1 MVSSPFLQYPK
12 SIPTLALFGAKD
24 RSVKKFIR
32 IHQLETMPS
41 TAPLHITRGSREPVI
56 EMPVKNQLQG
66 MLAVF
71 EPLDRA
77 QSKKNFEPSFVKIG

>member
-1 MVSSPFLQYPK
+1 MINLSPVQKENVKRKWLDLRGGIECPGMVNIKIYVQ
-12 SIPTLALFGAKD
+12 
-24 RSVKKFIR
+24 
-32 IHQLETMPS
+32 
-41 TAPLHITRGSREPVI
+41 I

>member
-1 MVSSPFLQYPK
+1 MYVNM
-12 SIPTLALFGAKD
+12 SIKVHCIYMYVNMSIKVHCIYIYENML
-24 RSVKKFIR
+24 
-32 IHQLETMPS
+32 
-41 TAPLHITRGSREPVI
+41 